1 MPSLH
6 AVSRA
11 LCLWGLCLWL
21 GLAQAATPDLPPLR
35 AQTSAFEH
43 TGDYAEVERQC
54 RALQQRHPQRVRC
67 QRFGTTAE
75 GRGMYA
81 LVVGRPGALTPT
93 QTRLTQTPVVL
104 LIGGSHAGEIDGK
117 DAGLLL
123 LRDWLDRPSGAN
135 LLQHQT
141 LVFVPVFNID
151 GHERPAA
158 HNRPNQNGPRLQGE
172 RVTAQRVNLNRDWML
187 AQTPEMR
194 HMLALV
200 HAWDPLLTLDLHV
213 TDGVRYRHDVSLSMS
228 AMFSLDPQLRLAAEH
243 LHARAIERI
252 RAKGHRPLDFTPVLV
267 DLENPAAG
275 MMVDADAPRF
285 SHVYAM
291 LRNRMGVLVEDHAWD
306 DYASRVRTCQ
316 DVIISMLELT
326 AQYGQTWLKLARQ
339 ADRRSIDLRGETV
352 HLDWRNTLELGI
364 ALPSGSLRVEGYAYT
379 VHADAPVIGGRFITY
394 HLDRPETWNIPLYQD
409 IQPVQEATV
418 ALPRGGYV
426 IPAAWAASV
435 RPFLDQHR
443 IAYRTIEQSRTQWP
457 AEQMRV
463 DPTQVRFDT
472 QSYQGRLRSFVQG
485 QWMPSVMDITRGSL
499 FVPIDQP
506 RAPLVAHLLEPASPD
521 SLSTWGLFNTAYEV
535 TDHVASHRQLQLVQW
550 MYHADVRIRDLYG
563 EALYQRLPQLRAEYE
578 ERLQRDLSFHADP
591 ELRLDFWM
599 SQLPHHDPGYNLYPV
614 WRTHQPL

>member
-1 MPSLH
+1 MPSLP

-11 LCLWGLCLWL
+11 LCLSVLCLMPW
-21 GLAQAATPDLPPLR
+21 LAQAASPALPPLR

-67 QRFGTTAE
+67 ERFGTTAE
-75 GRGMYA
+75 GRGMLA
-81 LVVGRPGALTPT
+81 LVVGRPGALTAA
-93 QTRLTQTPVVL
+93 QARMTQTPVVL

-123 LRDWLDRPSGAN
+123 LREWLENPSSAA
-135 LLQHQT
+135 LLQRQT
-141 LVFVPVFNID
+141 VVFVPVFNVD

-200 HAWDPLLTLDLHV
+200 NAWDPLLTVDLHV

-243 LHARAIERI
+243 LHARAIEHI

-267 DLENPAAG
+267 DLENPSAG

-291 LRNRMGVLVEDHAWD
+291 LRNRIGVLVEDHAWD
-306 DYASRVRTCQ
+306 DYATRVQTCK
-316 DVIISMLELT
+316 DVITSMLELT
-326 AQYGQTWLKLARQ
+326 AQYGQTWLKLAVQ
-339 ADRRSIDLRGETV
+339 ADRRSRDLRGETV
-352 HLDWRNTLELGI
+352 HLDWRNTLELGT
-364 ALPSGSLRVEGYAYT
+364 ALPSGSLRVDGYAYT
-379 VHADAPVIGGRFITY
+379 VHEDAPVIGGRFITY
-394 HLDRPETWNIPLYQD
+394 HLDRPEIWNVPLYQD

-418 ALPRGGYV
+418 ALPRAGYV
-426 IPAAWAASV
+426 VPAAWAASV
-435 RPFLDQHR
+435 RPFLDRHR
-443 IAYRTIEQSRTQWP
+443 ITYRTVQQAHPNWP
-457 AEQMRV
+457 AEHMRV
-463 DPTQVRFDT
+463 DPSQVRFDT

-485 QWMPSVMDITRGSL
+485 QWMPSVMDVTRGSL

-506 RAPLVAHLLEPASPD
+506 RAALVAHLLEPASPD
-521 SLSTWGLFNTAYEV
+521 SLSTWGLFNTAYEI
-535 TDHVASHRQLQLVQW
+535 TDHVASHRQLQLVEW
-550 MYHADVRIRDLYG
+550 MAQSDARIRDLYG
-563 EALYQRLPQLRAEYE
+563 EALFQRLPQLRAEYQG
-578 ERLQRDLSFHADP
+578 RLQNDLRFHADP
-591 ELRLDFWM
+591 ERRLEFWM
-599 SQLPHHDPGYNLYPV
+599 SQLC
-614 WRTHQPL
+614 